1 MEEKFIRK
9 RYVEECE
16 GIDMMYYLH
25 FVGENAVR
33 QLEISENDI
42 NMVTDE
48 SPLEI
53 TDADLSE
60 LDLLPEDFITADEFN
75 RVWNAPEAEQKHLFG
90 KDA

>member
-1 MEEKFIRK
+1 MDRFIRK

-75 RVWNAPEAEQKHLFG
+75 RVWISPEAEQQRLFG
-90 KDA
+90 KNA

>member
-1 MEEKFIRK
+1 
-9 RYVEECE
+9 
-16 GIDMMYYLH
+16 MMYYLH

-60 LDLLPEDFITADEFN
+60 LDLLPEDFITAEEFN
-75 RVWNAPEAEQKHLFG
+75 RGWNAPEAEQQRLFG

>member
-1 MEEKFIRK
+1 MDRFIRK

-16 GIDMMYYLH
+16 GINMMYYLH

-60 LDLLPEDFITADEFN
+60 LDLLPEDFITAEEFN
-75 RVWNAPEAEQKHLFG
+75 RVWISPEVEQLRLFG